1 MLNKPLHF
9 LLQTKRGY
17 HSGSRG
23 WPGSLSEFRWPT
35 GHLSLGFT
43 ASKVMQTL
51 QDSRWGEGR
60 GACGWFRVP

>member
-35 GHLSLGFT
+35 GHLGLGFT